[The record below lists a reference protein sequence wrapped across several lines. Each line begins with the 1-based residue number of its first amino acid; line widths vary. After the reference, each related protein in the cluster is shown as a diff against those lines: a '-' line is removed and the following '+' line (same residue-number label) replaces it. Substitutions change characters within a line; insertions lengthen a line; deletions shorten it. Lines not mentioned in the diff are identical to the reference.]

1 MVDTARHVVYDAIDS
16 ERDYQD
22 DKWGRVR
29 SGSRTP
35 TAEEPGGSRSVDE
48 FALYVNGYSNKL
60 VQMLSTD
67 GGTGGEEHMAMFRKI
82 AALCVAAMEQHGAPF
97 REKKK
102 EEEAIGVVNITG
114 TINSATIAEPPVWEA
129 TVVNNVIPYN
139 HPKCKV
145 RVYGETLADAVKTI
159 REQDQYCTILSIS
172 KAK

>member
-1 MVDTARHVVYDAIDS
+1 MVDTARHIVYEAIDS

-29 SGSRTP
+29 SGSRAP
-35 TAEEPGGSRSVDE
+35 TVEEPGGSRSVDE

-97 REKKK
+97 RSENTI
-102 EEEAIGVVNITG
+102 ETG
-114 TINSATIAEPPVWEA
+114 TLEIVNMPTTWKA
-129 TVVNNVIPYN
+129 TVENTAWPYDY
-139 HPKCKV
+139 PKREV
-145 RVYGETLADAVKTI
+145 RVYAETLADAVKII
-159 REQDQYCTILSIS
+159 RGQDQFCTILSIS